1 MLRRETGAVRA
12 ALAWEPRTCLSAC
25 TLVILRLSD
34 PPLPRGRFTLSVLR
48 SSLGD
53 LFLRSAGANK
63 SLAKT
68 R

>member
-12 ALAWEPRTCLSAC
+12 TLAWEPRTCLSAC

-34 PPLPRGRFTLSVLR
+34 PFPRGRFTLSVLR